1 MLNRTFILFYT
12 VTLKIIY
19 NLYLLLRYKCNTINI
34 PGMKK
39 LLLSFFCLG
48 LLLAFNEANAQSAP
62 NSMGSGK
69 DEFWGT
75 SKTNKGA
82 ATDEVGERG
91 SGLDKRFNSYEHTDR
106 RSAFDKR
113 RIKNSKKMKAIEKK
127 EKEMHK
133 KHRKDKRMLA
143 RNRR

>member
-1 MLNRTFILFYT
+1 M
-12 VTLKIIY
+12 
-19 NLYLLLRYKCNTINI
+19 LRYNCNTVNI

-39 LLLSFFCLG
+39 LLLSFFFFG
-48 LLLAFNEANAQSAP
+48 LMLAFNEASAQNAP

-82 ATDEVGERG
+82 STDEVGERG
-91 SGLDKRFNSYEHTDR
+91 SGLDKRFNEYESR
-106 RSAFDKR
+106 NGRKSAFDKN
-113 RIKNSKKMKAIEKK
+113 RIKNSKKMKEIEKK
-127 EKEMHK
+127 EKQMHK

>member
-1 MLNRTFILFYT
+1 
-12 VTLKIIY
+12 
-19 NLYLLLRYKCNTINI
+19 
-34 PGMKK
+34 MKK
-39 LLLSFFCLG
+39 LLLSFFCFG
-48 LLLAFNEANAQSAP
+48 VMLAFNAAYAQNAP

-82 ATDEVGERG
+82 ATDEVGARAA
-91 SGLDKRFNSYEHTDR
+91 GLDTRYNEYETR
-106 RSAFDKR
+106 TGRKSAFDKN
-113 RIKNSKKMKAIEKK
+113 RIKNSKKMKEIERK
-127 EKEMHK
+127 EKLMHK